1 VAIGSHQHR
10 RRLGRTIGDTV
21 NLIAQICAVVAM
33 NLRSL
38 PQRLGP
44 SFVIIFGSAG
54 VVAVLVAIMAMSVG
68 MSKTLQGTGRDDRAI
83 VLRMGSASES
93 GSALSHSAAQIIV
106 DAPGIRHDGEGRPL
120 VTAEPL
126 RLLKL
131 FKRDDGS
138 EVTAVLRGLGAEAL
152 RVRPEIKIVEGR
164 LYRPAVNE
172 LIVGKAAKAQY
183 RGTEIGSR
191 ITTRTATWVV
201 VGTFTSNGDAHESEL
216 AANADTVMSSDNG
229 STYGSITV
237 LLDEP
242 GSLRTLA
249 DSLASNPALRVDV
262 TRERDYFSR
271 QSNTVSRLL
280 SVLLYVVGS
289 IMGVGAMFGAL
300 NTMYSAVGA
309 RTTEIATLRAVG
321 FGSTPIVVSV
331 LIEALLLAAA
341 GGILGACAAWAFFN
355 GRTVST
361 TQGSAYAQL
370 IFDIRVTLQL
380 AMIGIAVSGVI
391 GLIGGLFPS
400 IRAARMPIA
409 TALRAV

>member
-1 VAIGSHQHR
+1 M
-10 RRLGRTIGDTV
+10 
-21 NLIAQICAVVAM
+21 NLIAQIGAVVAM

-44 SFVIIFGSAG
+44 SFVIIIGSAG
-54 VVAVLVAIMAMSVG
+54 VVAVLVALLAMSVG
-68 MSKTLQGTGRDDRAI
+68 MSKTLQGTGRVDRAI
-83 VLRMGSASES
+83 VLRKGSVSES
-93 GSALSHSAAQIIV
+93 GSALTRSAAHVII
-106 DAPGIRHDGEGRPL
+106 DAPGIRRDPEGKPV

-138 EVTAVLRGLGAEAL
+138 EVTAVLRGLGRQAEL
-152 RVRPEIKIVEGR
+152 VRPEMKIVEGR
-164 LYRPAVNE
+164 MFRPALNE

-201 VGTFTSNGDAHESEL
+201 VGTFTTNADAHESEL
-216 AANADTVMSSDNG
+216 MADADTVMSSDNG
-229 STYGSITV
+229 STYASVTV

-249 DSLASNPALRVDV
+249 DSLMSNPALRVDV

-271 QSNTVSRLL
+271 QSNTVTRLL

-289 IMGVGAMFGAL
+289 IMGVGAIFGAL
-300 NTMYSAVGA
+300 NTMYSAVST
-309 RTTEIATLRAVG
+309 RTTEIATLRALG
-321 FGSTPIVVSV
+321 FGSAPIVVSV

-341 GGILGACAAWAFFN
+341 GGVLGACAAWLFFN

-361 TQGSAYAQL
+361 TQGTANAQL
-370 IFDIRVTLQL
+370 IFDISVTLQL
-380 AMIGIAVSGVI
+380 AMVGIAASSII
-391 GLIGGLFPS
+391 GFIGGLFPA
-400 IRAARMPIA
+400 IRAARLPIA

>member
-1 VAIGSHQHR
+1 M
-10 RRLGRTIGDTV
+10 
-21 NLIAQICAVVAM
+21 AQIGAVVAM

-44 SFVIIFGSAG
+44 SFVIIIGSAG
-54 VVAVLVAIMAMSVG
+54 VVAVLIAVLAMSVG

-83 VLRMGSASES
+83 VLRKGSVSES
-93 GSALSHSAAQIIV
+93 GSALSRSAAQIIV
-106 DAPGIRHDGEGRPL
+106 DAPGIRHDHEGMPL

-138 EVTAVLRGLGAEAL
+138 EVTAVLRGLGTQAAL
-152 RVRPEIKIVEGR
+152 VRPEIKIVEGR
-164 LYRPAVNE
+164 LFRPAVNE

-183 RGTEIGSR
+183 KGTEIGSR
-191 ITTRTATWVV
+191 IRTRTATWVV
-201 VGTFTSNGDAHESEL
+201 VGTFTTNGDAHESEL
-216 AANADTVMSSDNG
+216 MADADTVMSSDNG
-229 STYGSITV
+229 STFGSITV

-242 GSLRTLA
+242 SSLGKLA
-249 DSLASNPALRVDV
+249 DSLANNPALRVDV

-271 QSNTVSRLL
+271 QSRTVSRLL

-300 NTMYSAVGA
+300 NTMYSAVST
-309 RTTEIATLRAVG
+309 RTTEIATLRAIG
-321 FGSTPIVVSV
+321 FGSAPIVVSV

-341 GGILGACAAWAFFN
+341 GGILGACAAWLFFN

-361 TQGSAYAQL
+361 TQGTAYAQL
-370 IFDIRVTLQL
+370 VFDISVTLQL
-380 AMIGIAVSGVI
+380 AIVGVAASSVI
-391 GLIGGLFPS
+391 GFIGGLFPA
-400 IRAARMPIA
+400 IRAARLPIA
-409 TALRAV
+409 AALRAV